1 MYVIRGELCNHVM
14 GGEGSEDQ
22 KRASGDEWGGVTFG
36 TDLED
41 KGLGLVGEEGGIQGS
56 HVGRGG
62 GGEDA

>member
-1 MYVIRGELCNHVM
+1 M